1 MFDPISSITWGIL
14 MLAYAGRLPAT
25 SKFNFDGTTVEI
37 KDGASNKVYDHKT
50 DPTEGPLHVTST
62 TMSTSLFIK
71 VMHIVSAS
79 GHKGPLVCVI
89 ASPLVPKDKFYVE
102 KIVGLCNTSNLD
114 ADGWIYIANERA
126 GTPAMW
132 KHFFLNTFIPFIV
145 NVLKDILFR

>member
-1 MFDPISSITWGIL
+1 MLEDYRLRLSLTLMIL
-14 MLAYAGRLPAT
+14 RWKSKTVQVTKYTFIKQIRLRA
-25 SKFNFDGTTVEI
+25 V
-37 KDGASNKVYDHKT
+37 
-50 DPTEGPLHVTST
+50 HVTST
-62 TMSTSLFIK
+62 AMSTSLFIK

-132 KHFFLNTFIPFIV
+132 KHFFLNAFIPFIV
-145 NVLKDILFR
+145 NVLKDILLR